1 MTDGAR
7 IARSSLRRAA
17 LWAALLAALVAV
29 ALAAWWTR
37 RAPEAEPPPVL
48 AELDADFTLTDRTG
62 REVGPEDLAGAPW
75 VADLIFT
82 RCVLACPMMTT
93 KMANLDAEL
102 PRGGADGGGPAVRL
116 VSITVDPDHDT
127 PEALAEYAGRFDASD
142 RWLFLTGGRDDLVA
156 LAAEGLRLGFDPNP
170 PLVPLAPG
178 DDVYHST
185 RFVLVDADN
194 RVRGYYD
201 TEDPAA
207 LDQLRTDLDALLAE
221 S

>member
-1 MTDGAR
+1 MTDGDR

-17 LWAALLAALVAV
+17 LWAVLIAVLAGVAGI
-29 ALAAWWTR
+29 AWWTR
-37 RAPEAEPPPVL
+37 EPAAEPPPVL
-48 AELDADFTLTDRTG
+48 AELDVDFALTDRTG

-82 RCVLACPMMTT
+82 RCVLACPLMTA
-93 KMANLDAEL
+93 KMAELDREL
-102 PRGGADGGGPAVRL
+102 PRADGGGPAVRL
-116 VSITVDPDHDT
+116 VSVTVDPENDT
-127 PEALAEYAGRFDASD
+127 PEALAEYAARFDASD

-156 LAAEGLRLGFDPNP
+156 LGAEGLRLGFDPNP

-178 DDVYHST
+178 DNIYHST
-185 RFVLVDADN
+185 RFVLVDARN

-207 LDQLRTDLDALLAE
+207 LDALRSDIEALLSE
-221 S
+221 T

>member
-1 MTDGAR
+1 MTDGER

-17 LWAALLAALVAV
+17 LWAALLAALAAV
-29 ALAAWWTR
+29 AAVAWWTR
-37 RAPEAEPPPVL
+37 EPAAEPPPVL
-48 AELDADFTLTDRTG
+48 AELEVDFSLTDRTG

-82 RCVLACPMMTT
+82 RCVLACPLMTA
-93 KMANLDAEL
+93 KMAELDAEL
-102 PRGGADGGGPAVRL
+102 PRAGADGGGPAVRL
-116 VSITVDPDHDT
+116 VSITVDPEHDT
-127 PEALAEYAGRFDASD
+127 PERLADYAERFDASD

-156 LAAEGLRLGFDPNP
+156 LGSEGLRLGFDPNP

-178 DDVYHST
+178 DNVYHST
-185 RFVLVDADN
+185 RFVLVDARN

-207 LDQLRTDLDALLAE
+207 LDALRSDIEALLSE
-221 S
+221 T